1 MKTHTTRPRTHDCQ
15 PIAPVLAMAF
25 VLLALFAGCARVPIA
40 SQRLVSRPNMVFAD
54 SMIFN
59 DQRRL
64 LGQVEPGSAFG
75 GGAQASGC
83 TACK

>member
-1 MKTHTTRPRTHDCQ
+1 
-15 PIAPVLAMAF
+15 
-25 VLLALFAGCARVPIA
+25 
-40 SQRLVSRPNMVFAD
+40 MVFGD
-54 SMIFN
+54 SMTFN

-64 LGQVEPGSAFG
+64 VGQIEPGSAFG

>member
-1 MKTHTTRPRTHDCQ
+1 VK
-15 PIAPVLAMAF
+15 PIRSLQARLWRNSVFAASAAMA
-25 VLLALFAGCARVPIA
+25 LLLSSGCARVPIA
-40 SQRLVSRPNMVFAD
+40 SQRLVSRPNMVFSD
-54 SMIFN
+54 SMTFN

-64 LGQVEPGSAFG
+64 VGQIEPGSAFG

>member
-1 MKTHTTRPRTHDCQ
+1 MK
-15 PIAPVLAMAF
+15 PIRSLQARLWRNWVFAASAAMA
-25 VLLALFAGCARVPIA
+25 LLLCSGCARVPIA
-40 SQRLVSRPNMVFAD
+40 SQRLVSRPNMVFGD
-54 SMIFN
+54 SMTFN

-64 LGQVEPGSAFG
+64 VGQIEPGSAFG